1 MYCCRYCHRH
11 PCWSG
16 RHIAAKNPSS
26 SKQSTR
32 LLDDAIQHENMQ
44 TYQIIGKLLLLFF
57 LIIQTDLSLSVSP
70 SQLISFILLG
80 RNEIQV

>member
-1 MYCCRYCHRH
+1 
-11 PCWSG
+11 
-16 RHIAAKNPSS
+16 
-26 SKQSTR
+26 
-32 LLDDAIQHENMQ
+32 MQ

-57 LIIQTDLSLSVSP
+57 LIIQTDLSLTVSQ